1 MQPTLTLLSALYH
14 PEESSKKPIER
25 PEALN
30 NSCETEMLQV
40 PVVRFTIRP
49 PNSPE
54 ERNLGVVQKQPVTDK
69 NAAEDEQTTNMS
81 ASCLTLKYIKTRVL
95 LSRSQNQQS
104 DGTKIIVSSSKSC

>member
-1 MQPTLTLLSALYH
+1 MSHNDWQS
-14 PEESSKKPIER
+14 
-25 PEALN
+25 
-30 NSCETEMLQV
+30 
-40 PVVRFTIRP
+40 VRFLLRRDEFLMQDSFPLEHVQSLLTGKTP
-49 PNSPE
+49 ELGPNNSPE
-54 ERNLGVVQKQPVTDK
+54 TEQSRKHGVVQKQPATDK